1 MIICEHVFTFSTLFW
16 ADFETFES
24 TMNDNVIFEVPKNS
38 SKEVHTFLRPTSY
51 LHQVRGKNVQAY
63 G

>member
-1 MIICEHVFTFSTLFW
+1 MFCEHVFTFSTLFW
-16 ADFETFES
+16 AAFETFEKY
-24 TMNDNVIFEVPKNS
+24 NVIFEVPKNS